1 MRIVIAE
8 DDALLR
14 EGLALLLRAESLVVV
29 ATTGTADAFLA
40 AVDEHR
46 PDVAIVDVRMPPTHS
61 DEGVVAAVE
70 ARRRMPELAVL
81 VLSAY
86 VEQSFATELLAGG
99 ASRLGYL
106 LKERVGRVE
115 VFLEALHRVA
125 GGGTAID
132 PEVVAQ
138 VFARSRPDARL
149 ERLSP
154 RERDVLAL
162 MAEGLGNLAIAERLV
177 VTEGAVHK
185 HIRSIFAK
193 LDLPPA
199 DRTDRRVA
207 AVLHYLERV

>member
-14 EGLALLLRAESLVVV
+14 EGLALLLRAESLDVV
-29 ATTGTADAFLA
+29 ATTGTPDEFLA

-86 VEQSFATELLAGG
+86 VEQSFATELLTGG
-99 ASRLGYL
+99 ADRLGYL

-125 GGGTAID
+125 AGGTAID
-132 PEVVAQ
+132 PELVAQ
-138 VFARSRPDARL
+138 LFARSRPAARL

-162 MAEGLGNLAIAERLV
+162 MAEGLGNVAIAERLV

-185 HIRSIFAK
+185 PIRSIFAK
-193 LDLPPA
+193 LELPPA
-199 DRTDRRVA
+199 DRADRRVA
-207 AVLHYLERV
+207 AVLHYLDRA